1 MAAES
6 FPGVNGLIAFTSNR
20 DGNDEIYFMAA
31 DGSGQTRLTTNPAV
45 DHPYC
50 LGSMLSSNGALT
62 KMTSPN
68 AGHPQTSGECVQLRE
83 RTRAVPRSH
92 LRRRTLGTPHRRS
105 TARTLAG

>member
-1 MAAES
+1 VAAES
-6 FPGVNGLIAFTSNR
+6 FPGVSGLIAFTSNR

-62 KMTSPN
+62 KMTSPISE
-68 AGHPQTSGECVQLRE
+68 P
-83 RTRAVPRSH
+83 
-92 LRRRTLGTPHRRS
+92 
-105 TARTLAG
+105 TARSSWQPHAFIRHR